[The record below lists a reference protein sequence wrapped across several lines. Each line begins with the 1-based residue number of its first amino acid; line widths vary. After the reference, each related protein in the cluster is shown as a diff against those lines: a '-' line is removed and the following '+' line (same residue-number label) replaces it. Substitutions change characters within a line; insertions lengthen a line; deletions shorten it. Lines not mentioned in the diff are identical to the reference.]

1 MSNHKKRVQEII
13 NIRNEQMARDINIV
27 EQSGIKGLREEYRR
41 RNLVPVPVEWPTK
54 AINEVMYDIS
64 KRVTNCYGVAVCKVL
79 NETFGFGKI
88 RLHRFEDDLKNVIE
102 DLKTIDGYGEM
113 LYTFRDLAEHY
124 NKKYEMDYDIDS
136 VDIGDESNQHALG
149 AGKVDMNH
157 VIDILQRYEH
167 WDAAELLKNT
177 LEG

>member
-1 MSNHKKRVQEII
+1 MANQKKRVQEII
-13 NIRNEQMARDINIV
+13 NIRNEQMARDICIV
-27 EQSGIKGLREEYRR
+27 KESGLEGLQEEYRR

-64 KRVTNCYGVAVCKVL
+64 KRVANCYGVAVCKVL

-149 AGKVDMNH
+149 AGKVDISYVAETLRRH
-157 VIDILQRYEH
+157 EYFEAAQLLEDIM
-167 WDAAELLKNT
+167 
-177 LEG
+177 GV

>member
-1 MSNHKKRVQEII
+1 MANHKKRVQEII
-13 NIRNEQMARDINIV
+13 NIRNEQMERDIKIV
-27 EQSGIKGLREEYRR
+27 KEFGLKGLQEEYRR

-54 AINEVMYDIS
+54 AINEVMYDIY

-88 RLHRFEDDLKNVIE
+88 RLHRFENDLRDVID

-113 LYTFRDLAEHY
+113 LYTFRDLAKYY
-124 NKKYEMDYDIDS
+124 NEKYDMEYDIDS
-136 VDIGDESNQHALG
+136 VEIGDESNQHALG
-149 AGKVDMNH
+149 AGKVSIAH
-157 VIDILQRYEH
+157 VVDILQRYNH